1 MLEGFT
7 RACTIGKIPNR
18 EGGDMSVQSNKARSL
33 VGTREEFMELHW
45 VKGKLPE
52 LD

>member
-1 MLEGFT
+1 
-7 RACTIGKIPNR
+7 
-18 EGGDMSVQSNKARSL
+18 MSVQSNKARSL